1 MKSSR
6 GVISAVQANGKKD
19 KSQRHVS
26 FSAGTSK
33 RIDMS
38 ALLRIEIEPDNMDSR
53 TDRQLPVDVEWGGLS
68 FYTPSMIGYKGS
80 RRPLRAF
87 CAVVVLVALLV
98 SSCSSTLAPMIPSVS
113 PPGEDEE
120 ARISREFRREAK
132 KLFKFVNNPEA
143 ERYIDRIGRRIL
155 AATGPLSFDYRF
167 FVIED
172 DQLNAFSVPGG
183 SIYVYTGLIERAKS
197 TDELAGVLGHE
208 ITHAKNHHMARS
220 SGPDPISILSLLAMV
235 ALARSGSSGQ
245 AAGMVGQAVAA
256 TRQLAYNRQLEMEA
270 DTLGTRY
277 MAAAGF
283 DPKGTIGFLK
293 TLDQERALNPIDVPA
308 YVLSHPITQE
318 RVANAELVVKSLGVT
333 QIRPDEPD
341 ALKKVQIIIKMD
353 RPTRDQVV
361 AEYEQLVR
369 QKPQDPDLLY
379 LLGYAEQLQGQLPEA
394 RKNYE
399 KSRQLKPENP
409 GLQRDIGRL
418 YGEIGDFTAARNA
431 FDHSLALEPNE
442 PLTYLYLGEMLE
454 KSGDLRSAAGAYL
467 NAQNLAP
474 FWDRPPNRLGMVYGK
489 LDRPGDGYYY
499 LGRSFA
505 LQDEDDKAVANF
517 ERAIK
522 ISGVNSPRGQLV
534 QEELNT
540 LKTRKK

>member
-1 MKSSR
+1 
-6 GVISAVQANGKKD
+6 
-19 KSQRHVS
+19 
-26 FSAGTSK
+26 
-33 RIDMS
+33 
-38 ALLRIEIEPDNMDSR
+38 MDSR
-53 TDRQLPVDVEWGGLS
+53 AGRQLPVDVEWGGLS
-68 FYTPSMIGYKGS
+68 FYTPSMIGHEDW
-80 RRPLRAF
+80 RRPWHAF
-87 CAVVVLVALLV
+87 CAAVVLVALVV
-98 SSCSSTLAPMIPSVS
+98 SSCNSVLAPMIPSVS
-113 PPGEDEE
+113 APSEDEE
-120 ARISREFRREAK
+120 TKISREFRREAK
-132 KLFKFVNNPEA
+132 KIFKFPNNPEV
-143 ERYIDRIGRRIL
+143 ERYVDRIGRRIL

-220 SGPDPISILSLLAMV
+220 SGPDAISILSLLAMV
-235 ALARSGSSGQ
+235 ALAKSGSGAQ

-256 TRQLAYNRQLEMEA
+256 TRQLAFSRQLEMEA

-277 MAAAGF
+277 MAAAGY
-283 DPKGTIGFLK
+283 DPKGTISFLK

-308 YVLSHPITQE
+308 YILSHPITQE
-318 RVANAELVVKSLGVT
+318 RVANADLVVKSLGIT
-333 QIRPDEPD
+333 QIRPDDPD

-361 AEYEQLVR
+361 TEYEKLVQR
-369 QKPQDPDLLY
+369 NPQDPDLLY
-379 LLGYAEQLQGQLPEA
+379 LLGYAEQLQGQLPQA

-399 KSRQLKPENP
+399 KSLQLKSENP
-409 GLQRDIGRL
+409 GLQRDLGRL
-418 YGEIGDFTAARNA
+418 YAEIGDFTAARNA
-431 FDHSLALEPNE
+431 FDRALALEPNE

-474 FWDRPPNRLGMVYGK
+474 LWDRPPNRLGMVYGK

-505 LQDEDDKAVANF
+505 LQDEDDKAINNF
-517 ERAIK
+517 DRAIK
-522 ISGVNSPRGQLV
+522 IIGANSPRGQLI

-540 LKTRKK
+540 LKNRKK